1 MDVVKFVQAVRRHL
15 RVLVVAVLVGAALG
29 VASSFLGRS
38 SAPVTKTRTYYVAT
52 HTVGLA
58 DPDAELSTPFAS
70 LSRIASS
77 ATGPEVAALVAG
89 QLSDLGLS
97 ASDVQGRLA
106 TLEDPNLQTV
116 DIRAVASNEQDA
128 IAIADATATQ
138 LVGYIDQAA
147 TASVAQR
154 RDELSKRLTTLRNQ
168 RTALDGDLSNPAIT
182 GTDRDILEAQR
193 DALINEYRIVYDRF
207 TSVADVST
215 SSIVVSIQPASAE
228 EMSAADYQAFVTA
241 AAAGTNNTQILPPG
255 VAEPGAA
262 PAGST
267 VGIEGPIPR
276 GLLGAIFGLLVGIGA
291 ALALD
296 RFDTRLHT
304 RDDFQRSLESPV
316 LAEIPKL
323 SRKEVDQRRVLVR
336 DAPMSRAAEAY
347 RAVRSSL
354 LFQREDVVPEG
365 RPGYVVMVTSPGPKE
380 GKTTTAANIAVAF
393 AEAGM
398 TVLAVN
404 CDFRRPNLRRMFD
417 QPDDPGKVVAT
428 AVPNLWMVTNAVAD
442 AGANP
447 AKVVAVQRA
456 AIEQMRDHYDVVVLD
471 TAPLLT
477 TNDPIDVVRVADTV
491 VLVVRA
497 DQTRAEALRQAVQTM
512 EHHKVRVAGVILV
525 GVTSVP
531 NAYYYYYSRDTARA
545 AKTAVG
551 DGDHETGALGPDD
564 ATDPIPIDEV
574 ETNGHQPGGRRSRR
588 ERRAE
593 RRATAT

>member
-15 RVLVVAVLVGAALG
+15 RVLVAAVLVGAALG
-29 VASSFLGRS
+29 VASSFVGGS
-38 SAPVTKTRTYYVAT
+38 DAPVTRTRTYYVAT

-58 DPDAELSTPFAS
+58 DPDAELSTPYAA

-77 ATGPEVAALVAG
+77 ATGPEVGTLVAG
-89 QLSDLGLS
+89 QLSELGLS
-97 ASDVQGRLA
+97 AADVQSRLA
-106 TLEDPNLQTV
+106 TIEDPNLQTI
-116 DIRAVASNEQDA
+116 DIQAVSPNEDTAVAL
-128 IAIADATATQ
+128 ADATATQ
-138 LVGYIDQAA
+138 LLGYIDEAA

-168 RTALDGDLSNPAIT
+168 RAALDGDLSNPTIV

-207 TSVADVST
+207 TSVADIST
-215 SSIVVSIQPASAE
+215 SSIVVSIQPAAAE
-228 EMSAADYQAFVTA
+228 EMSAADYQAFLAA
-241 AAAGTNNTQILPPG
+241 AAAGTNNSQMLPPG
-255 VAEPGAA
+255 VAEPGVA
-262 PAGST
+262 PAESS

-276 GLLGAIFGLLVGIGA
+276 GLLGALFGLLIGIGA

-323 SRKEVDQRRVLVR
+323 SRKEADDRRVLVR

-365 RPGYVVMVTSPGPKE
+365 RRGYVVMVTSPGPKE

-404 CDFRRPNLRRMFD
+404 CDFRRPNLRRMFE
-417 QPDDPGKVVAT
+417 QPDEPGKVVAT
-428 AVPNLWMVTNAVAD
+428 TVPNLWMVTNAVAD

-456 AIEQMRDHYDVVVLD
+456 AVEQMRDHYDIIVLD

-497 DQTRAEALRQAVQTM
+497 DQTRAEALRQAVQM
-512 EHHKVRVAGVILV
+512 MAHHKVRVAGVILV

-551 DGDHETGALGPDD
+551 DADDLSGASWAGDAADVTTTGEAG
-564 ATDPIPIDEV
+564 
-574 ETNGHQPGGRRSRR
+574 TNGHQPGGRTRR
-588 ERRAE
+588 ERRGNRGAS
-593 RRATAT
+593 AK

>member
-15 RVLVVAVLVGAALG
+15 RVVIAAVAVGALLG
-29 VASSFLGRS
+29 IASSYVGGS
-38 SAPVTKTRTYYVAT
+38 NAPVTKTRTYYVAT

-58 DPDAELSTPFAS
+58 DPDAELSTPYAA

-89 QLSDLGLS
+89 QLGVSAADLQ
-97 ASDVQGRLA
+97 ARLA
-106 TLEDPNLQTV
+106 TIEDPNLQTI
-116 DIRAVASNEQDA
+116 DIQAVSPNEDEAVAL
-128 IAIADATATQ
+128 ADATATQ
-138 LVGYIDQAA
+138 LLGYIDEAA
-147 TASVAQR
+147 SASVAQR

-168 RTALDGDLSNPAIT
+168 RAALDGDLNNPAIT

-207 TSVADVST
+207 TGVADVST
-215 SSIVVSIQPASAE
+215 SSIVVSIQPAAAE
-228 EMSAADYQAFVTA
+228 EMSAADYRSFLAA

-262 PAGST
+262 PTGSS

-276 GLLGAIFGLLVGIGA
+276 GLLGAFLGLLIGIGA

-304 RDDFQRSLESPV
+304 RDDFQRSVDLPV

-323 SRKEVDQRRVLVR
+323 SRKEADERRVLVR

-354 LFQREDVVPEG
+354 LFRREDVVPDG
-365 RPGYVVMVTSPGPKE
+365 RRGYVVMVTSPGPKE

-417 QPDDPGKVVAT
+417 QPDEPGKVVAT
-428 AVPNLWMVTNAVAD
+428 TVPNLWMVTNAVAD

-456 AIEQMRDHYDVVVLD
+456 AVEQLRDNYDIILLD

-497 DQTRAEALRQAVQTM
+497 EQTRAEALRQAVQTM
-512 EHHKVRVAGVILV
+512 AHHKVRVAGVILV

-551 DGDHETGALGPDD
+551 DGDGSGAGWPS
-564 ATDPIPIDEV
+564 TDPTPTGEAG
-574 ETNGHQPGGRRSRR
+574 TNGHQSGGSRT
-588 ERRAE
+588 RRA
-593 RRATAT
+593 RRGHPGASTK